1 MYCHN
6 VKILLCSL
14 LLISACRGTLKL
26 DDSDHRV
33 VLSSQLLSG
42 PSPSSKGPY
51 SVKTL
56 TYGHGDDKNRREY
69 AENVAFRTETVDA
82 SKLIDL
88 GDQADSRNKYWG
100 FDPTIFPIN
109 GRVWYPEGDG
119 PFPLVLVVHGNHDPK
134 DFSDPGYD
142 YLGELLA
149 SRGYILASIDMNFVN
164 GGIRQENDARG
175 WLLLKHLQVWDKIN
189 RDPTNVFSDLV
200 DMENIALIGHS
211 RGGEAVAH
219 AVAFNKLN
227 YYPDDAN
234 LTFNFDFNIR
244 AIVAIAPV
252 GGQYLPT
259 GRFVPVENVNY
270 MVFHGS
276 HDGDV
281 TAFQGLRLYNRLKF
295 TDGKDYFKTAIYVYR
310 ANHGQW
316 NSSWGS
322 HDSGPRSGR
331 ILDLRGLLDTEE
343 QKEFARIYI
352 SSFLEYSLK
361 KNEQFLPLFRDHR
374 VAGKW
379 LPKTMYITRFQDQSF
394 KPLATFEEDIDVTTG
409 TAVGVHLEG
418 SGLEVWKEQIM
429 PLRSR
434 NRATTSAS
442 QVNQSVRLG
451 WNKDGSGDVSASPVS
466 YSVSL
471 PDTLGNSW
479 DLTGEAHLQMAL
491 TMTRDE
497 VASKGQNLE
506 NSIENTTNVKEE
518 NREGAPIDVTVEI
531 IDALGRSAGLILSD
545 YGAIRPP
552 LQMNILR
559 RRDMEEQTYEQNYEL
574 VLQTFSI
581 PLSDFIELNPKLDLR
596 KLSTIRLVFDPAI
609 QGSVIVDDIGI
620 SFLDRAFTAEGVKDN

>member
-1 MYCHN
+1 M
-6 VKILLCSL
+6 I
-14 LLISACRGTLKL
+14 
-26 DDSDHRV
+26 
-33 VLSSQLLSG
+33 
-42 PSPSSKGPY
+42 
-51 SVKTL
+51 
-56 TYGHGDDKNRREY
+56 
-69 AENVAFRTETVDA
+69 
-82 SKLIDL
+82 KLIQEINTGAL
-88 GDQADSRNKYWG
+88 TLPYFQSMEG
-100 FDPTIFPIN
+100 FGIQR
-109 GRVWYPEGDG
+109 GMA
-119 PFPLVLVVHGNHDPK
+119 LHGNHDPK

-506 NSIENTTNVKEE
+506 NSIENTANVKEE
-518 NREGAPIDVTVEI
+518 NREGTPIDVTVEI

>member
-1 MYCHN
+1 L
-6 VKILLCSL
+6 VS
-14 LLISACRGTLKL
+14 RG
-26 DDSDHRV
+26 
-33 VLSSQLLSG
+33 G
-42 PSPSSKGPY
+42 
-51 SVKTL
+51 
-56 TYGHGDDKNRREY
+56 
-69 AENVAFRTETVDA
+69 
-82 SKLIDL
+82 
-88 GDQADSRNKYWG
+88 W
-100 FDPTIFPIN
+100 
-109 GRVWYPEGDG
+109 
-119 PFPLVLVVHGNHDPK
+119 PLGNHDPK
-134 DFSDPGYD
+134 DFSDLGYD

-374 VAGKW
+374 VAGEW

-451 WNKDGSGDVSASPVS
+451 WNKGGSGDVSASPVS

-497 VASKGQNLE
+497 VAFKGE
-506 NSIENTTNVKEE
+506 NPDDSIESTANVKEE
-518 NREGAPIDVTVEI
+518 NREGTPIDVTVEI
-531 IDALGRSAGLILSD
+531 TDALGRSAGLILSD

-559 RRDMEEQTYEQNYEL
+559 RRDMEKQTYEQNYEL

>member
-1 MYCHN
+1 M
-6 VKILLCSL
+6 
-14 LLISACRGTLKL
+14 
-26 DDSDHRV
+26 
-33 VLSSQLLSG
+33 
-42 PSPSSKGPY
+42 
-51 SVKTL
+51 
-56 TYGHGDDKNRREY
+56 
-69 AENVAFRTETVDA
+69 
-82 SKLIDL
+82 
-88 GDQADSRNKYWG
+88 
-100 FDPTIFPIN
+100 
-109 GRVWYPEGDG
+109 
-119 PFPLVLVVHGNHDPK
+119 
-134 DFSDPGYD
+134 
-142 YLGELLA
+142 
-149 SRGYILASIDMNFVN
+149 
-164 GGIRQENDARG
+164 
-175 WLLLKHLQVWDKIN
+175 
-189 RDPTNVFSDLV
+189 
-200 DMENIALIGHS
+200 
-211 RGGEAVAH
+211 
-219 AVAFNKLN
+219 
-227 YYPDDAN
+227 
-234 LTFNFDFNIR
+234 
-244 AIVAIAPV
+244 
-252 GGQYLPT
+252 
-259 GRFVPVENVNY
+259 
-270 MVFHGS
+270 
-276 HDGDV
+276 
-281 TAFQGLRLYNRLKF
+281 
-295 TDGKDYFKTAIYVYR
+295 
-310 ANHGQW
+310 
-316 NSSWGS
+316 
-322 HDSGPRSGR
+322 
-331 ILDLRGLLDTEE
+331 DLRGLLDTEE

-506 NSIENTTNVKEE
+506 NSIENTANVKEE
-518 NREGAPIDVTVEI
+518 NREGTPIDVTVEI
-531 IDALGRSAGLILSD
+531 TDALGRSAGLILSD